1 MPITRIYIYYIINH
15 CAGKSKRQI
24 YYIRKKAAIAHIVP
38 CKSFAA
44 AVLLRENPALDAK
57 DAP

>member
-44 AVLLRENPALDAK
+44 AVFRI
-57 DAP
+57 